1 MVRRRLEIA
10 NRIVR
15 QVGVRHHAEVLVD
28 PCATSE
34 QLRTHP
40 FVAQQIVTRRGRGRE
55 VGV

>member
-1 MVRRRLEIA
+1 MVQRRLEIA

-40 FVAQQIVTRRGRGRE
+40 GVAQQIVTRRVRGRE